1 MIMEGKKFEYH
12 KRKSLVV
19 LLDRKIGI
27 RMDGYE
33 MVLTI
38 RDYY

>member
-1 MIMEGKKFEYH
+1 MIMEGKNLNITKG
-12 KRKSLVV
+12 KSLVV